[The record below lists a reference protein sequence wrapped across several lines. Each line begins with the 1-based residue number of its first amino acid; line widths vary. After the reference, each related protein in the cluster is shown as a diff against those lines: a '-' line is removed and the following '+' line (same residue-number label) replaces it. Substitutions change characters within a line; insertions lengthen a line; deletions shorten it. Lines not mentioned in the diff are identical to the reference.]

1 MEQLGNV
8 GRNCRQRRNTV
19 KGAVLLCEVSGEG
32 KEMITLNKWYPM
44 VQPTHTARELA
55 FNKAVEKVQE
65 EYRYAMECLKQVR
78 KTEDLELELYDKRAR
93 QNTIELGSFE
103 DRRRFQI
110 FV

>member
-1 MEQLGNV
+1 
-8 GRNCRQRRNTV
+8 
-19 KGAVLLCEVSGEG
+19 
-32 KEMITLNKWYPM
+32 MITLNKWYPL

-55 FNKAVEKVQE
+55 FDKAVAKVQE

-78 KTEDLELELYDKRAR
+78 KTQDLEVELYNKRGQ
-93 QNTIELGSFE
+93 QNVIELGSFE

>member
-1 MEQLGNV
+1 
-8 GRNCRQRRNTV
+8 
-19 KGAVLLCEVSGEG
+19 
-32 KEMITLNKWYPM
+32 MITLNKWYPL
-44 VQPTHTARELA
+44 VQPTHTARQLA
-55 FNKAVEKVQE
+55 FDKAVEKVQE
-65 EYRYAMECLKQVR
+65 EYKYAMECLKQVR